1 MASNVDE
8 YRARAAEYDR
18 KAATLSHGNARIRTY
33 YQSLAKHW
41 RSLALLTE
49 AKAER
54 EPRQTS
60 PSCRSD
66 LRHET

>member
-18 KAATLSHGNARIRTY
+18 KAETLGHSNAAVRAY
-33 YQSLAKHW
+33 YQALAQHW

-49 AKAER
+49 DRVER
-54 EPRQTS
+54 EQSSTRAAG
-60 PSCRSD
+60 
-66 LRHET
+66 